1 MVDRSPD
8 NDDGSMFPDAFI
20 PLGQVPAAASRLER
34 AADEL
39 RQRAGSPNAVP
50 SLPATLA
57 HIETALDQL
66 AASMRLMAHAAAEWC
81 GEDGARVEENALPP
95 DARALLWNLR
105 AVADTLIESRD
116 GCPATREWARR
127 LLDEAAANSHRPSV
141 TPASERASALRRGQG
156 GCARPSNGQRMP
168 TLDKTYP
175 DRRVTSPARA
185 VPRCDIRPGPTLPDV
200 RREPVG
206 NFVDRVGPD
215 DPVGS
220 FGNLPRLRRQG
231 AGAFAGDPDRQRQ
244 GSFGDHD
251 LAHAA

>member
-20 PLGQVPAAASRLER
+20 PLGQVPATASRLER

-39 RQRAGSPNAVP
+39 RQRAGGPNAVP

-95 DARALLWNLR
+95 EARALLWHLR

-141 TPASERASALRRGQG
+141 IPASERASAFRRGQG

-168 TLDKTYP
+168 TLDKPYP
-175 DRRVTSPARA
+175 DR
-185 VPRCDIRPGPTLPDV
+185 PRDQPRPGHPSPRHPSRPDAAGRPPRAGRQLRRPRRPRRPGRQLRERGAPAPPGRRRV
-200 RREPVG
+200 RRRSRPPAPG
-206 NFVDRVGPD
+206 II
-215 DPVGS
+215 
-220 FGNLPRLRRQG
+220 
-231 AGAFAGDPDRQRQ
+231 QRP
-244 GSFGDHD
+244 
-251 LAHAA
+251 

>member
-1 MVDRSPD
+1 MVDGSPD

-34 AADEL
+34 AADDL

-81 GEDGARVEENALPP
+81 GDDGARVEEHALPP
-95 DARALLWNLR
+95 EARALLWHLR

-141 TPASERASALRRGQG
+141 TPASERASAFRQGQG
-156 GCARPSNGQRMP
+156 GCPRPSNGQRMP
-168 TLDKTYP
+168 APDKTHP

-185 VPRCDIRPGPTLPDV
+185 IPRSDLRPGPTLPDV

-220 FGNLPRLRRQG
+220 FGNVARLRRQG
-231 AGAFAGDPDRQRQ
+231 AGAFAGDPDRKRQ
-244 GSFGDHD
+244 GSFSDHD
-251 LAHAA
+251 LAPAA

>member
-20 PLGQVPAAASRLER
+20 PLGQVPATASRLER

-81 GEDGARVEENALPP
+81 GEDGARVEEHALPP
-95 DARALLWNLR
+95 EARALLWHLR

-116 GCPATREWARR
+116 GCSATREWARR
-127 LLDEAAANSHRPSV
+127 LLDEAAANSHGPSV
-141 TPASERASALRRGQG
+141 TPASAARKRLSRGVKVG
-156 GCARPSNGQRMP
+156 ARGHRTGSGCPHSTRPIP
-168 TLDKTYP
+168 T
-175 DRRVTSPARA
+175 
-185 VPRCDIRPGPTLPDV
+185 
-200 RREPVG
+200 
-206 NFVDRVGPD
+206 
-215 DPVGS
+215 
-220 FGNLPRLRRQG
+220 
-231 AGAFAGDPDRQRQ
+231 AG
-244 GSFGDHD
+244 
-251 LAHAA
+251 